1 MNSLLLDVRPLKD
14 VISEEKALRP
24 VSVAL
29 QPDGTSW
36 VVSRFGDDTWDW
48 YPYLPNANLPS
59 SRKKLNWRVILP
71 DGSLLTDPRHA
82 DMLNAAK
89 DFLWSLFAQPIEG
102 RKRPHVRSLITKS
115 FPLILLL
122 RWMISTGIRRFADL
136 DGHTLDYVAA
146 AKNTKIGVASSH
158 TVAARLSLLED
169 MYYQRHKL
177 NDALMMHPWPGEAAT
192 SLAGHK
198 QGGAHRRAT
207 TEVIPDDIAGQ
218 IASSAIA
225 YIRNKA
231 TELLAAATAVKATGE
246 EIAAADTS
254 RAWVTINRT
263 ASARASG
270 YEGTYELIK
279 EITRLR
285 TACYIAIDMFSGI
298 RDSEMMSLTE
308 GCITEGPSSDG
319 SVALM
324 WLHGTIYKT
333 GVRPKRWLVPAI
345 VAEAVQVLAHLTL
358 AEREDL
364 NDEETILHASLE
376 CGSADQRASIVKRLS
391 IVRNSKNRL
400 FVARNR
406 GVINVLSG
414 TRMNKLLKEF
424 CEHCGIN
431 GNDGNPYSLYAHQF
445 RRTYAHFIARSE
457 LGDLLTLRDHFGHW
471 SIDMTVYYVDGGA
484 DRYEADSELLDM
496 ITEEKMTR
504 QSEIMSGYLDSDMP
518 LANGD
523 HWLKDWRESVRTA
536 VNKEEL
542 IKEYASTITLN
553 GTGHSWCVGNARG
566 TGCGGLCIFEAQMCV
581 DCNYGIIGTEHRPV
595 WEGIREQQ
603 KEALALNDMGPG
615 GIARAQKI
623 LGYTEKV
630 LRRLDG
636 QESA

>member
-1 MNSLLLDVRPLKD
+1 M
-14 VISEEKALRP
+14 
-24 VSVAL
+24 SVAI
-29 QPDGTSW
+29 QPDGTPW
-36 VVSRFGDDTWDW
+36 VVSRFGDDIWDW

-59 SRKKLNWRVILP
+59 SRKQLDWRVILP
-71 DGSLLTDPRHA
+71 DGSLLTDSQHA
-82 DMLNAAK
+82 NLLDAAK

-102 RKRPHVRSLITKS
+102 RKRPHLRSLIAKS

-122 RWMISTGIRRFADL
+122 RWMIANGIRRFADL
-136 DGHTLDYVAA
+136 DGCTLDYVSA
-146 AKNTKIGVASSH
+146 AKQTKSGVASPQ
-158 TVAARLSLLED
+158 TVTSRLSLLED
-169 MYYQRHKL
+169 MFYQRHKL
-177 NDALMMHPWPGEAAT
+177 NDSLMAHPWPGEAAT
-192 SLAGHK
+192 SLAGQK

-207 TEVIPDDIAGQ
+207 TEVIPDNISNQ
-218 IASSAIA
+218 IASSAID
-225 YIRNKA
+225 YIRKKA
-231 TELLAAATAVKATGE
+231 IELLAATTAVKATGE
-246 EIAAADTS
+246 EIAATATS
-254 RAWVTINRT
+254 RSWVTIHRT

-270 YEGTYELIK
+270 YDGTYELIK

-285 TACYIAIDMFSGI
+285 TACYIVIDMFSGI

-333 GVRPKRWLVPAI
+333 GVRPKRWLVPSI
-345 VAEAVQVLAHLTL
+345 VAEAVQVLTRLTM

-364 NDEETILHASLE
+364 NTEETVLHASLE
-376 CGSADQRASIVKRLS
+376 SASADQRASIVKRLN
-391 IVRNSKNRL
+391 IVRNSRNRL
-400 FVARNR
+400 FVARNK
-406 GVINVLSG
+406 GLIHVLSG

-424 CEHCGIN
+424 CEHCGIH
-431 GNDGNPYSLYAHQF
+431 GDDGNPYPLYAHQF

-471 SIDMTVYYVDGGA
+471 SIDMTVYYADGGA
-484 DRYEADSELLDM
+484 DRYEADIELLDM

-504 QSEIMSGYLDSDMP
+504 QSEIMSGYLDSDTP

-523 HWLKDWRESVRTA
+523 HWLKDWRASVRTA

-603 KEALALNDMGPG
+603 KEALALDDMGPG
-615 GIARAQKI
+615 GKTRAQTI
-623 LGYTEKV
+623 LGYAEKV

-636 QESA
+636 QELA